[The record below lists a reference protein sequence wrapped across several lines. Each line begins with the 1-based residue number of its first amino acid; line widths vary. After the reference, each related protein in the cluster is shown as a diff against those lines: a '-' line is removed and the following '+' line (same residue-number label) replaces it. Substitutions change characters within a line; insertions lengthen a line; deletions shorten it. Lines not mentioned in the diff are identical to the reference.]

1 MLVMM
6 TRRKKRQRNDRGL
19 SIRVE
24 HSIYSRREMDPD
36 EIEICKAADGSD
48 WLLGSGSFGQVY
60 KGMRRGVQEVAVKKM
75 VRTTA
80 AAAGVWLRVLVK
92 EIDILKQVSFDR
104 NIVQYYGACL
114 QDQASAMLVMEYM
127 EVRICHLPWML
138 PFSVF
143 CLWFCPYI
151 GS

>member
-48 WLLGSGSFGQVY
+48 WLLGSGSFGKVH
-60 KGMRRGVQEVAVKKM
+60 KGVWRGVHEVAIKQL
-75 VRTTA
+75 
-80 AAAGVWLRVLVK
+80 AGGTGADVWLRQLAK
-92 EIDILKQVSFDR
+92 EINVLKKVSHNR
-104 NIVQYYGACL
+104 NIVQFYGACL
-114 QDQASAMLVMEYM
+114 KDQASAMLVMEYM
-127 EVRICHLPWML
+127 AGTFPLPNFLLLCVCVRPPLI
-138 PFSVF
+138 V
-143 CLWFCPYI
+143 
-151 GS
+151 